1 MAQKYEVVECD
12 KDYDTK
18 RQVVSD
24 DLTKDEAE
32 TQVKYLN
39 KMSDPLA
46 SIRYEVRKENR

>member
-1 MAQKYEVVECD
+1 MAQKYEVVEYD

-32 TQVKYLN
+32 TQAKFLN
-39 KMSDPLA
+39 FHADPLA
-46 SIRYEVRKENR
+46 SVRYEVRKEGR